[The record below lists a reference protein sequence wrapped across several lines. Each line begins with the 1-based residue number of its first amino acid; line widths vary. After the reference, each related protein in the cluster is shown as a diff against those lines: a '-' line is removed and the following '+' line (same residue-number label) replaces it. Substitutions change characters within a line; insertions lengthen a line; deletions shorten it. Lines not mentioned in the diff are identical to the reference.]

1 MANFNSVNQVRSAS
15 VPLVKIPPGQIK
27 GQVLFA
33 YDEYTS
39 LANLGAADTI
49 TTGIVIPAGCKVKT
63 VTVTSPTNGGTMS
76 VGISGSATKYVNAAS
91 AAATTATHCLLDAG
105 AADEQLIITMGA
117 ATATGLYKIAVEFIK
132 V

>member
-1 MANFNSVNQVRSAS
+1 MAAFNGVNYARTIALPV
-15 VPLVKIPPGQIK
+15 VKIPPGEIK

-49 TTGIVIPAGCKVKT
+49 NLGIKIPAGARVIA
-63 VTVTSPTNGGTMS
+63 VTVKSPTNGGTMS
-76 VGISGSATKYVNAAS
+76 VGIAGTATKYVNAAT
-91 AAATTATHCLLDAG
+91 AATTTTIYPF
-105 AADEQLIITMGA
+105 AAVNTVDEDLIVTMGA
-117 ATATGLYKIAVEFIK
+117 ATATGVYNVCVQFVK